1 MTTMM
6 TALTKQEKRK
16 RQEKQSKRREDVQG
30 LFPQSFHEGSEG
42 VGFEF

>member
-1 MTTMM
+1 MATMM
-6 TALTKQEKRK
+6 TALTKQEEGGKKNNRNAGK
-16 RQEKQSKRREDVQG
+16 IVLG